1 MFRKFLIRQ
10 LALLSFVFACSGC
23 VYLIVGG
30 IGALGGYVVSP
41 DTVEGVTNHDMDT
54 VWDTAIDVIG
64 IMGTIEEQS
73 KAGGVLISRVNGCK
87 VTVTISTINKSNVKV
102 NVKARKTFFPK
113 ITVAQ
118 DVFVKVMSG
127 LNE

>member
-1 MFRKFLIRQ
+1 MFRKFLVRQ
-10 LALLSFVFACSGC
+10 FALLSVVYLCSGC

-41 DTVEGVTNHDMDT
+41 DTVEGVTNHDLDA
-54 VWDTAIDVIG
+54 VWDNAVDVIG

-73 KAGGVLISRVNGCK
+73 KAGGILIAHVNGCK
-87 VTVTISTINKSNVKV
+87 VTVTISTINKNNVKV

-118 DVFVKVMSG
+118 DVFVKIMST